1 MLRADSEGEK
11 AGDFSY
17 LPGSVPPRSYLADC
31 DVTPHPAG
39 SAKQGRAT
47 S

>member
-17 LPGSVPPRSYLADC
+17 LPGSVPPRSYFADC
-31 DVTPHPAG
+31 DVNPPTAG
-39 SAKQGRAT
+39 SAKQGRAI